1 MDETTAFADDAPVS
15 EGPEDA
21 RARAAELRCARQM
34 AMLQELAEIGMQMVR
49 AVRDEAVVRAEAFDL
64 GVALSAPTPTST
76 PASPVGGRDLGT
88 VYSRISRAVR
98 QTMAL
103 ETRFAE
109 GLEAARTARS
119 SARRATVRLRAVVHQ
134 GEVRDYVAQAIEA
147 EAVERGTP
155 EKAVERLFDDLDT
168 RLDLGD
174 YDEALLNGSIGELV
188 ARICAD
194 LGVSFDWTLW
204 DDHPWAADHIRAQT
218 ASAQTAGADLDAEPR
233 TSRDPPDRAPPGSP
247 AQPQGPALNAPPP
260 DSS

>member
-21 RARAAELRCARQM
+21 RARAAELRCARHM

-64 GVALSAPTPTST
+64 GVALSAPAPTPTST

-174 YDEALLNGSIGELV
+174 YDEALLNGSIGDLV

-194 LGVSFDWTLW
+194 LGVRFDWTLW
-204 DDHPWAADHIRAQT
+204 QEHPWAADHIRDQT
-218 ASAQTAGADLDAEPR
+218 ASADIDAEPR
-233 TSRDPPDRAPPGSP
+233 TSHDPPDGAPPGSP